1 MASFFFFARG
11 SSFTLDQWVAFFSRD
26 LARCSHSVKRFCMTP
41 WANQLVQK
49 DKTKVS
55 GLDFAFQC
63 SLCEYS
69 CDTDQKLS
77 LHNFSK
83 HRVLDPIRC
92 YVNTT
97 FCTVC
102 LVEFH
107 QRENVLNHIR
117 RGRTPC
123 KRQLLL
129 AGPLI
134 SADEAD
140 AIDLSLRSHNC
151 CLQKKGLR
159 RHSLVAPCVRLQGP
173 KVAFALGPV
182 RG

>member
-1 MASFFFFARG
+1 MFFFARG
-11 SSFTLDQWVAFFSRD
+11 SSFTVDQWVAFFSRD
-26 LARCSHSVKRFCMTP
+26 PARCSHSVKRFCKTP
-41 WANQLVQK
+41 CANQLVQK
-49 DKTKVS
+49 DKTKAS

-83 HRVLDPIRC
+83 HRVMDPIRC

-107 QRENVLNHIR
+107 QRER
-117 RGRTPC
+117 
-123 KRQLLL
+123 
-129 AGPLI
+129 
-134 SADEAD
+134 E
-140 AIDLSLRSHNC
+140 RSKPHPERENPM
-151 CLQKKGLR
+151 QAT
-159 RHSLVAPCVRLQGP
+159 APACWAPHLC
-173 KVAFALGPV
+173 
-182 RG
+182 